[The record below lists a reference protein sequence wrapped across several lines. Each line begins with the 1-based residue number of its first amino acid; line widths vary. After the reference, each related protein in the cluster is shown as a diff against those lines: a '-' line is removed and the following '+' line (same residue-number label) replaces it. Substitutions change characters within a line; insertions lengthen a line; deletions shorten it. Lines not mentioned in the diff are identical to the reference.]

1 MVSGLLF
8 VLLRDVDRLS
18 AVEEVLSLY
27 VAGHL
32 HNGFLYA
39 RLFEWDIKL
48 NMTPSP
54 IANKAFLTRSQS
66 LE

>member
-1 MVSGLLF
+1 M
-8 VLLRDVDRLS
+8 
-18 AVEEVLSLY
+18 EEVLSLY